1 MPFSLELPVTVE
13 PDSALLAPRILAPAE
28 FQLALAKE
36 RMRSDRHGLGF
47 ALLILQLQ
55 AETDPAAASPSPS
68 RQLRLAQIVRRRLRF
83 TDECG
88 LMDAG
93 MVGALLP
100 HTDRDG
106 ATVVLESIVDLTAA
120 DGLPLVARIYDYPSV
135 GAGRPPASEDS
146 PESGP
151 RATSA
156 SPSTESATTRS
167 GTTIPVTMTSRQPLP
182 NPTPLI
188 APSFPRWKR
197 GSDLLVAGIGLVA
210 TSPIMIAAAVAIR
223 LTSPGPI
230 LFQQWRIGHH
240 GKPFRIVKLRTMVAE
255 AESMRSALQAR
266 NERDGPAFKMKDDPR
281 ITPIGRFLRATGID
295 ELPQLW
301 NVLRGE
307 MSIVGPR
314 PLPCHEDAQCE
325 LWHRRRLDTKPG
337 ITCTWQIMK
346 DRVECF
352 DEWMRLDLQYLA
364 QRSPTVDL
372 RLMLKT
378 IYAVLLGRVGH

>member
-1 MPFSLELPVTVE
+1 LVTAE
-13 PDSALLAPRILAPAE
+13 PDSLLLAPRILAPAE

-47 ALLILQLQ
+47 ALLILEPQ
-55 AETDPAAASPSPS
+55 ATADPAGVSQPPSP
-68 RQLRLAQIVRRRLRF
+68 QLRLAQLVRRRLRF

-88 LMDAG
+88 LMEAG

-100 HTDRDG
+100 HTDREG
-106 ATVVLESIVDLTAA
+106 ARVVLESIVELTAD
-120 DGLPLVARIYDYPSV
+120 DGLPLVAKIYDYPR
-135 GAGRPPASEDS
+135 AGTVRPPASEDS
-146 PESGP
+146 EQSGP
-151 RATSA
+151 TTEAA
-156 SPSTESATTRS
+156 SRRTEPAPT
-167 GTTIPVTMTSRQPLP
+167 GAAATIPVAMSNRPPLHD
-182 NPTPLI
+182 PTPLL
-188 APSFPRWKR
+188 APPFPRWKR
-197 GSDLLVAGIGLVA
+197 RADIVVAGIGLVA
-210 TSPIMIAAAVAIR
+210 TSPIMVAAAVAIR
-223 LTSPGPI
+223 FTSPGPI
-230 LFQQWRIGHH
+230 LFRQWRIGHH
-240 GKPFRIVKLRTMVAE
+240 GQPFRIVKLRTMVAE
-255 AESMRSALQAR
+255 AEALRPALQPR
-266 NERDGPAFKMKDDPR
+266 NERDGPAFKMKADPR

-364 QRSPTVDL
+364 QRSPTGDL

-378 IYAVLLGRVGH
+378 VLAVLLGRVGH